1 MSGPPERE
9 RDGRRTLTRREA
21 LLAGVLPLLG
31 AVAGCEG
38 PGNGQAP
45 GEQPPASTAAT
56 PTRGAVRSG
65 LVALGDF
72 GGGQAQPA
80 VAGAM
85 ERWAAA
91 HRVDALVTTGDNVY
105 ERGEP
110 QRFGAQLDRPYRRLR
125 RTRPLWVTLGNHD
138 EVAGHGAAQL
148 RHLGLP
154 RLPYVKTL
162 PGVQLL
168 FLDGN
173 RPDRAQAA
181 WLEARLAR
189 PGPRFRVVVFH
200 QPAWSCSTHGS
211 SREVDR
217 WWVPVLER
225 NRVALVLNGH
235 DHNYQRFVST
245 AGANY
250 VVTGGGGKQLYP
262 VTRCPSGTP
271 RRVAAVAR
279 HHFTRRRGPP
289 AVADRAGRRRQRPGH
304 RPGGDPPVMST
315 SNQIVRPAALSRTP
329 QRLARARTS
338 SRPRPPA
345 DRTAWMRRRR
355 RAGPPS
361 SDTSTRSRRPITA

>member
-1 MSGPPERE
+1 VSA
-9 RDGRRTLTRREA
+9 RRAAAA
-21 LLAGVLPLLG
+21 LLVLGVL
-31 AVAGCEG
+31 AAGCG
-38 PGNGQAP
+38 PDDQERAAAQHPATGATRTT
-45 GEQPPASTAAT
+45 PPTTASTATAT
-56 PTRGAVRSG
+56 AAAGRSAPVRSG
-65 LVALGDF
+65 FVAFGDF
-72 GGGQAQPA
+72 GGGPAQRA
-80 VAGAM
+80 VASAM
-85 ERWAAA
+85 YRWAAG

-110 QRFGAQLDRPYRRLR
+110 QRFGAQLDRPYRQLR

-245 AGANY
+245 AGVNY

-279 HHFTRRRGPP
+279 NHFT
-289 AVADRAGRRRQRPGH
+289 AVEVRQRSLTV
-304 RPGGDPPVMST
+304 RAVGGNGQVIDWVV
-315 SNQIVRPAALSRTP
+315 I
-329 QRLARARTS
+329 
-338 SRPRPPA
+338 
-345 DRTAWMRRRR
+345 RR
-355 RAGPPS
+355 
-361 SDTSTRSRRPITA
+361 

>member
-1 MSGPPERE
+1 VSA
-9 RDGRRTLTRREA
+9 RRAAAA
-21 LLAGVLPLLG
+21 LLVLGVL
-31 AVAGCEG
+31 AAGCG
-38 PGNGQAP
+38 PDDQERAGAQHPATGATRTT
-45 GEQPPASTAAT
+45 PPTASTATAT
-56 PTRGAVRSG
+56 AAAGRSAPVRSG
-65 LVALGDF
+65 FVAFGDF
-72 GGGQAQPA
+72 GGGPAQRA
-80 VAGAM
+80 VASAM
-85 ERWAAA
+85 HRWAAG

-110 QRFGAQLDRPYRRLR
+110 QRFGAQLDRPYRQLR

-245 AGANY
+245 AGVNY

-279 HHFTRRRGPP
+279 NHFT
-289 AVADRAGRRRQRPGH
+289 AVEVRQRSLTV
-304 RPGGDPPVMST
+304 RAVGGNGQV
-315 SNQIVRPAALSRTP
+315 I
-329 QRLARARTS
+329 
-338 SRPRPPA
+338 
-345 DRTAWMRRRR
+345 DRVVIRR
-355 RAGPPS
+355 
-361 SDTSTRSRRPITA
+361 

>member
-1 MSGPPERE
+1 VGGRPPG
-9 RDGRRTLTRREA
+9 GR
-21 LLAGVLPLLG
+21 AGHP
-31 AVAGCEG
+31 
-38 PGNGQAP
+38 
-45 GEQPPASTAAT
+45 
-56 PTRGAVRSG
+56 
-65 LVALGDF
+65 
-72 GGGQAQPA
+72 
-80 VAGAM
+80 
-85 ERWAAA
+85 
-91 HRVDALVTTGDNVY
+91 GDNVY

-110 QRFGAQLDRPYRRLR
+110 QRFGAQLDRPYRQLR
-125 RTRPLWVTLGNHD
+125 RTWPLWVTLGNHD

-173 RPDRAQAA
+173 RPDRAQAT

-245 AGANY
+245 AGVNY
-250 VVTGGGGKQLYP
+250 VVTGGGKQLYP

-279 HHFTRRRGPP
+279 NHFT
-289 AVADRAGRRRQRPGH
+289 AVEVRQRSLTV
-304 RPGGDPPVMST
+304 RAVGGNGQV
-315 SNQIVRPAALSRTP
+315 I
-329 QRLARARTS
+329 
-338 SRPRPPA
+338 
-345 DRTAWMRRRR
+345 DRVVIRR
-355 RAGPPS
+355 
-361 SDTSTRSRRPITA
+361 

>member
-1 MSGPPERE
+1 VSA
-9 RDGRRTLTRREA
+9 RRAAAA
-21 LLAGVLPLLG
+21 LLFLGVL
-31 AVAGCEG
+31 AAGCG
-38 PGNGQAP
+38 PDDQERAAAQHPATGATRTT
-45 GEQPPASTAAT
+45 PPATASTAAAGRSA
-56 PTRGAVRSG
+56 PVRSG
-65 LVALGDF
+65 FVAFGDF
-72 GGGQAQPA
+72 GGGPAQRA
-80 VAGAM
+80 VASAM
-85 ERWAAA
+85 HRWAAG

-110 QRFGAQLDRPYRRLR
+110 QRFGAQLDRPYRQLR

-173 RPDRAQAA
+173 RPDRAQAT

-245 AGANY
+245 AGVNY

-279 HHFTRRRGPP
+279 NHFT
-289 AVADRAGRRRQRPGH
+289 AVEVRQRSLTV
-304 RPGGDPPVMST
+304 RAVGGNGQV
-315 SNQIVRPAALSRTP
+315 I
-329 QRLARARTS
+329 
-338 SRPRPPA
+338 
-345 DRTAWMRRRR
+345 DRVVIRR
-355 RAGPPS
+355 
-361 SDTSTRSRRPITA
+361 

>member
-1 MSGPPERE
+1 VSA
-9 RDGRRTLTRREA
+9 RRAAAA
-21 LLAGVLPLLG
+21 LLVLGVL
-31 AVAGCEG
+31 AAGCG
-38 PGNGQAP
+38 ADGQERAAAQRP
-45 GEQPPASTAAT
+45 ATSATPATPPATAAT
-56 PTRGAVRSG
+56 ATAGRSAPVRSG
-65 LVALGDF
+65 FVAFGDF
-72 GGGQAQPA
+72 GGGPAQRA
-80 VAGAM
+80 VAAAM
-85 ERWAAA
+85 YRWAAG

-110 QRFGAQLDRPYRRLR
+110 QRFGAQLDRPYQKLR

-154 RLPYVKTL
+154 RLPYAKTL

-173 RPDRAQAA
+173 RPDRTQAT
-181 WLEARLAR
+181 WLKERLAR

-211 SREVDR
+211 TPEVDR
-217 WWVPVLER
+217 WWVPMLER

-245 AGANY
+245 AGVNY

-271 RRVAAVAR
+271 RRVAGVVR
-279 HHFTRRRGPP
+279 NHFT
-289 AVADRAGRRRQRPGH
+289 AVEVRQRSLTV
-304 RPGGDPPVMST
+304 RAVGGNGQVIDRVV
-315 SNQIVRPAALSRTP
+315 VRR
-329 QRLARARTS
+329 
-338 SRPRPPA
+338 
-345 DRTAWMRRRR
+345 
-355 RAGPPS
+355 
-361 SDTSTRSRRPITA
+361 

>member
-1 MSGPPERE
+1 VSA
-9 RDGRRTLTRREA
+9 RRAAAA
-21 LLAGVLPLLG
+21 LLVLGVL
-31 AVAGCEG
+31 AAGCG
-38 PGNGQAP
+38 PDDQERAAAQHPATGATRTT
-45 GEQPPASTAAT
+45 PPATASTATAT
-56 PTRGAVRSG
+56 AGRSAPVRSG
-65 LVALGDF
+65 FVAFGDF
-72 GGGQAQPA
+72 GGGPAQRA
-80 VAGAM
+80 VASAM
-85 ERWAAA
+85 YRWAAG

-110 QRFGAQLDRPYRRLR
+110 QRFGAQLDRPYRQLR

-173 RPDRAQAA
+173 RPDRAQAT

-245 AGANY
+245 AGVNY

-279 HHFTRRRGPP
+279 NHFT
-289 AVADRAGRRRQRPGH
+289 AVEVRQRSLTV
-304 RPGGDPPVMST
+304 RAVGGNGQV
-315 SNQIVRPAALSRTP
+315 I
-329 QRLARARTS
+329 
-338 SRPRPPA
+338 
-345 DRTAWMRRRR
+345 DRVVIRR
-355 RAGPPS
+355 
-361 SDTSTRSRRPITA
+361 